1 MSHGFYVSIGGPR
14 EGVKTGSAMLDQ
26 LITFYIRDRCGFQSL
41 CKPIY
46 VYALCLGKVPL
57 SEVLA
62 GHKCEHTIFFKY
74 DTPVQTSCR
83 CLSTR
88 SRPCTRV
95 LKVTIGSPFAHIFF

>member
-1 MSHGFYVSIGGPR
+1 MSHVFYVSIGGPR

-62 GHKCEHTIFFKY
+62 RHKCEHTIFFSN
-74 DTPVQTSCR
+74 TTHQFRHPA
-83 CLSTR
+83 
-88 SRPCTRV
+88 
-95 LKVTIGSPFAHIFF
+95 GA